1 MVTPLYVTAG
11 ASTPA
16 DLVTIDALAR
26 LQLVA
31 ARAGFEVRLL
41 EASAELRALLDLVGL
56 GEVLRVEP

>member
-1 MVTPLYVTAG
+1 MVMPLYVPAG
-11 ASTPA
+11 VSTPA
-16 DLVTIDALAR
+16 DLVTVDALAR

-41 EASAELRALLDLVGL
+41 GASAELRALLDLVGL